1 MIAPLLLGSFI
12 IIVNMGIQV
21 VVVVL
26 IVRYV
31 MSRTCND
38 APETGFAADTKMISV
53 VLVVLFVGHIVQ
65 FAVWAGVFVFLGEFE
80 SFNTAFYHSTVNF
93 SSLGYGDIVMGEEWR
108 LLGALEACNGVLM
121 FGLSGGTILSVMVR
135 LFSRHDYVR
144 INPTKGN

>member
-1 MIAPLLLGSFI
+1 
-12 IIVNMGIQV
+12 
-21 VVVVL
+21 
-26 IVRYV
+26 
-31 MSRTCND
+31 
-38 APETGFAADTKMISV
+38 MISI

-65 FAVWAGVFVFLGEFE
+65 FAVWAGVFVSLGEFE

-93 SSLGYGDIVMGEEWR
+93 SSLGYGDIVMGEQWR

-144 INPTKGN
+144 VNPTKGN

>member
-12 IIVNMGIQV
+12 IIVNMGIQTV
-21 VVVVL
+21 AVVL

-31 MSRTCND
+31 MSRTGTD
-38 APETGFAADTKMISV
+38 APEAGFATDTKMISI

-93 SSLGYGDIVMGEEWR
+93 SSLGYGDIVMGEQWR

>member
-31 MSRTCND
+31 MSRTCED
-38 APETGFAADTKMISV
+38 APEIGFAADTKMISV

-65 FAVWAGVFVFLGEFE
+65 FAVWAGVFVSLGEFE

-93 SSLGYGDIVMGEEWR
+93 SSLGYGDIVMGEQWR

-135 LFSRHDYVR
+135 LFSRHDYVQ